1 MRTLILLTLSALLA
15 AGQTKQAPPAPT
27 APRPFEFPKAAFR
40 TLANGLRVYVVED
53 HRLPLVSASLQ
64 VLAGNANV
72 APEKSGLA
80 SMTAGLLREGTS
92 SKSSQQIAKLI
103 DNAGGS
109 LSASAGDD
117 VATIGM
123 SFMKSYA
130 GLGMELMADIA
141 RNPAFAQE
149 EIDRQMRQAQ
159 SNLAVQY
166 ADAQY
171 LAPLAA
177 SRAILGTHPY
187 AYPGDGTPQTLGN
200 IKREEI
206 VAFYKA
212 NYAPG
217 RGWMAIAGDVTAEEG
232 FALAEKYFGSWSG
245 AAAADVKLP
254 APPAAKPQVL
264 IVDMA
269 NAVQTQIVV
278 GHLGVPRNHPDY
290 IALTMANQIFGGSF
304 NSRLN
309 MKLRANEGLTYG
321 ASSGFEPNRQA
332 GTFQCST
339 FTRTEKTAEAIRFI
353 VDLLK
358 EFKQN
363 PATETEFNE
372 AKAYMIGK
380 FGLDNETAGAVA
392 TRTLVT
398 AVYGLPE
405 DYYVNYRRTVQA
417 ITRQQVGEAVQRF
430 LQPERM
436 AIVAVGNSKE
446 FAKALESYGPVR
458 VIKSDEIDFVAP
470 GLVKEKAKVELS
482 AAAAAAAAAQGKGL
496 VSAAVA
502 AMGGLEKLKS
512 IKDISTK
519 GKLKLTLPQGTYDA
533 ETETQILY
541 PDRYK
546 TVMKLP
552 MATITQ
558 ALDGASAW
566 MGQGAMTQDMPAQL
580 TAELAKGVSSA
591 AGGIGLWL
599 AAEAGKAEVHATGAD
614 SVLWKSGDVE
624 VRVSFDEATH
634 LPVKMAM
641 KTIGMTGPAE
651 IENVF
656 SDFREVDG
664 LKMAFAT
671 SVTQNGQKVG
681 EGTTSEVK
689 FNSGLK
695 AESFAKPKAQ

>member
-1 MRTLILLTLSALLA
+1 MRPLILIILSALLA
-15 AGQTKQAPPAPT
+15 AGQTKQAPPAPG

-64 VLAGNANV
+64 ILAGNAV
-72 APEKSGLA
+72 VPPEKSGLA

-92 SKSSQQIAKLI
+92 TKTSQQLSKLI
-103 DNAGGS
+103 DTAGGS

-159 SNLAVQY
+159 SGLAVQY

-171 LAPLAA
+171 LAPIAA

-187 AYPGDGTPQTLGN
+187 AYPGDGTPQTLRN
-200 IKREEI
+200 IKRDDI

-212 NYAPG
+212 NYTPG

-232 FALAEKYFGSWSG
+232 FALAEKYFGSWKG
-245 AAAADVKLP
+245 AAAADAKLP

-321 ASSGFEPNRQA
+321 ASSAFEPNRQA

-363 PATETEFNE
+363 PATEAEFNE

-392 TRTLVT
+392 ARTLAM

-405 DYYVNYRRTVQA
+405 DYYLNYRRTVQA

-430 LQPERM
+430 LQPERL

-458 VIKSDEIDFVAP
+458 VIKSDDIDLVAAN
-470 GLVKEKAKVELS
+470 LEKEKPKVELS
-482 AAAAAAAAAQGKGL
+482 AGTAAQGKAL
-496 VSAAVA
+496 VTAAVA
-502 AMGGLEKLKS
+502 AMGGLEKLRS
-512 IKDISTK
+512 IKDVSVK
-519 GKLKLTLPQGTYDA
+519 GKLKLTLPQGSFDA

-541 PDRYK
+541 PDRFK
-546 TVMKLP
+546 QVMKLP

-566 MGQGAMTQDMPAQL
+566 MAQGAMTQDMPAQL
-580 TAELAKGVSSA
+580 TAELAKGVPSA
-591 AGGIGLWL
+591 MGGIGLWL
-599 AAEAGKAEVHATGAD
+599 AAADGKAEVHATGPD
-614 SVLWKSGDVE
+614 EVLWKQGDFE
-624 VRVSFDEATH
+624 VRASFDKATH
-634 LPVKMAM
+634 LPVKLVM
-641 KTIGMTGPAE
+641 KTIGMGGPAE
-651 IENVF
+651 VENVF
-656 SDFREVDG
+656 GDFREVDG
-664 LKMAFAT
+664 VKLGFT
-671 SVTQNGQKVG
+671 SSVTQNGQKVA
-681 EGTTSEVK
+681 EATTSEVK

-695 AESFAKPKAQ
+695 AESFAKAKAQ